1 MDGGITVRTAALAAA
16 AGANE
21 AVAGTAVFGAKDL
34 RRAIRWGP
42 SDVLIVSVRI
52 CREKNDGFM
61 IFMGIDLGKLK
72 IYGDLA
78 MKQGIQWN

>member
-1 MDGGITVRTAALAAA
+1 MTTRQLVDFSRLRKVDGGITVRTAALAVA

-52 CREKNDGFM
+52 CREKTM
-61 IFMGIDLGKLK
+61 DL
-72 IYGDLA
+72 
-78 MKQGIQWN
+78 